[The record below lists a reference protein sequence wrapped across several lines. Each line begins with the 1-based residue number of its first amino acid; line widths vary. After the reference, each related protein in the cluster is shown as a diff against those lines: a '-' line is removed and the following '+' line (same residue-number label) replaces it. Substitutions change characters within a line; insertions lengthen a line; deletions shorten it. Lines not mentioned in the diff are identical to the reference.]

1 MMHTLSFDQKIF
13 IYATLKEQKKSMRQG
28 LMPPPIVKPMWW
40 HLLSPEE
47 EQAIVKEMRHIVRE
61 SKGMEENDKY

>member
-13 IYATLKEQKKSMRQG
+13 IYATLKEHKKAIKQG
-28 LMPPPIVKPMWW
+28 LMPPPIVKPRWW
-40 HLLSPEE
+40 AVLSSEE